1 MSEVEGSGFYY
12 PNKIG
17 RIILLGMEE
26 IIGRNGLNAVL
37 NMAELA
43 ELAANLPPNNLEPG
57 FAFEQLSRIQTSLEK
72 MYGPRGG
79 QGVALRTGRACFKY
93 GLREF
98 GSSMGLTNT
107 AFHLL
112 PLQEKILLGAS
123 LFADV
128 FNNYTDQRVHIEDTG
143 AQILWHIDRCPVCWG
158 RQAEG
163 PICHLAVGILQE
175 SLYWVSGGRYF
186 CVEETR
192 CIARG
197 DQACTIVIE
206 KQPLE

>member
-1 MSEVEGSGFYY
+1 MSEAEHSSFYY
-12 PNKIG
+12 PNKMG

-26 IIGRNGLNAVL
+26 IVGRNGLNAVL

-43 ELAANLPPNNLEPG
+43 ELAANLPSNNLERG
-57 FAFEQLSRIQTSLEK
+57 FAFEQLSSIQASLEK

-98 GSSMGLTNT
+98 GSLMGLTNT

-123 LFADV
+123 LFADI
-128 FNNYTDQRVHIEDTG
+128 FNNYSDQRVHIEDTG
-143 AQILWHIDRCPVCWG
+143 AQILWHIDRCAVCWG

-175 SLYWVSGGRYF
+175 ALYWVSGGRYF

-206 KQPLE
+206 KKPLE

>member
-1 MSEVEGSGFYY
+1 MSEAEHSGFYY
-12 PNKIG
+12 PNKMG
-17 RIILLGMEE
+17 RIVLLGMEE
-26 IIGRNGLNAVL
+26 IVGRNGLNAVL

-57 FAFEQLSRIQTSLEK
+57 FAFEQLSRIQASLEK

-112 PLQEKILLGAS
+112 PQQEKILLGAS

-175 SLYWVSGGRYF
+175 ALYWVSGGHYF

-197 DQACTIVIE
+197 DQVCTIVIE

>member
-43 ELAANLPPNNLEPG
+43 ANLPSNNLERG

>member
-143 AQILWHIDRCPVCWG
+143 AQILWHIDRCPVCLG

>member
-1 MSEVEGSGFYY
+1 MSKAEHSGYYY
-12 PNKIG
+12 PNKMG

-26 IIGRNGLNAVL
+26 IVGRNGLNAVL

-43 ELAANLPPNNLEPG
+43 DLVANLPPNNLEPG
-57 FAFEQLSRIQTSLEK
+57 FEFEQLSKIQASLEK

-79 QGVALRTGRACFKY
+79 HGVALRTGRACFKY

-107 AFHLL
+107 AYHLL
-112 PLQEKILLGAS
+112 PLQEKILVGSS
-123 LFADV
+123 LFADI
-128 FNNYTDQRVHIEDTG
+128 FNNFTDQRVHIEDAG

-163 PICHLAVGILQE
+163 PICHLAVGLLQE
-175 SLYWVSGGRYF
+175 ALYWVSGGRYF
-186 CVEETR
+186 CFEETS

-197 DQACTIVIE
+197 DRACTIVID

>member
-1 MSEVEGSGFYY
+1 MSEAEHKGFFY
-12 PNKIG
+12 PNKMG

-26 IIGRNGLNAVL
+26 VVGRNGLNAVL
-37 NMAELA
+37 NMAGLSELVTS
-43 ELAANLPPNNLEPG
+43 LPPNNLEPG
-57 FAFEQLSRIQTSLEK
+57 FEFEQLSKIQASLEK

-79 QGVALRTGRACFKY
+79 HGVALRTGRACFKY

-107 AFHLL
+107 AFQLL
-112 PLQEKILLGAS
+112 PLQEKILLGSS

-128 FNNYTDQRVHIEDTG
+128 FNNYTDQRVHIEDAG
-143 AQILWHIDRCPVCWG
+143 GQILWHIDRCPVCWG
-158 RQAEG
+158 RQATD
-163 PICHLAVGILQE
+163 PVCHLAVGILQE
-175 SLYWVSGGRYF
+175 ALYWVSGGRYF
-186 CVEETR
+186 YVEETS

-197 DQACTIVIE
+197 DQTCIIAIE